1 MHPRLPAIL
10 DVRTRRLILHWEQ
23 QTPRSLDL
31 GFCGTRVLAL
41 SCCGWGLWVAW
52 GPVLVGEIFPGAK
65 TKPQLVEL
73 GFCGIKTLA
82 MTYSCMRMHTTIGA
96 AAFHFRVRDGIGWC
110 HSAMFTR
117 ERVEGRGSLASGL
130 SP

>member
-1 MHPRLPAIL
+1 MGRCCKVKFAISEYHHRIIREPIKSPASI
-10 DVRTRRLILHWEQ
+10 EAG
-23 QTPRSLDL
+23 L
-31 GFCGTRVLAL
+31 GDKA
-41 SCCGWGLWVAW
+41 
-52 GPVLVGEIFPGAK
+52 
-65 TKPQLVEL
+65 
-73 GFCGIKTLA
+73 LA